1 MVATRAHLRQ
11 KKQGGSTSSSSL
23 SACLLMSRLD
33 QSQRVLAMRERNREC
48 RVAQGGYRRY
58 SPLTTMSTHTATK
71 QKSNAVIEGLQT
83 VLADSYA
90 LMAQTHIAHWNVEGP
105 NFFQLHQA
113 FQKQYEELFEAVDE
127 VAERLRALDVL
138 ANGGLKNLGNASRI
152 EELAVESTPAKD
164 IVAHLIE
171 CHEIL
176 LLNAHT
182 LREAAGSADDLET
195 QDLMIK
201 RIQAHQK
208 TLWML
213 KSFLKNL

>member
-1 MVATRAHLRQ
+1 VTEEAGRINEFQQLVDLLADFALGPVAKGHGHGENGT
-11 KKQGGSTSSSSL
+11 GNG
-23 SACLLMSRLD
+23 
-33 QSQRVLAMRERNREC
+33 E
-48 RVAQGGYRRY
+48 VAQAAYRRY
-58 SPLTTMSTHTATK
+58 PLLTIMSTQTATK

-90 LMAQTHIAHWNVEGP
+90 LMAQTHLAHWNVEGP
-105 NFFQLHQA
+105 NFFQLHEA
-113 FQKQYEELFEAVDE
+113 FQKQYEDLFEAVDE

-138 ANGGLKNLGNASRI
+138 ANGGLKNLGQASRI
-152 EELAVESTPAKD
+152 EELTVESTPAKD
-164 IVAHLIE
+164 FVAHLVE

-182 LREAAGSADDLET
+182 LREAAGAADDLET

-201 RIQAHQK
+201 RIQVHQK